1 MKVFQS
7 ILMLVGRV
15 AISLIFFAAA
25 YYKITNWDP
34 TLKEM
39 AAKGIG
45 QTSILLF
52 ITCIIEFFG
61 GISLVLG
68 FMARWGASILALF
81 LIPATF
87 LFHDFWSFSGQ
98 DANMQMIMFLKNAAI
113 FGGLLFVA
121 VSGPGQLAFDKK

>member
-7 ILMLVGRV
+7 ILMLFGRF

-25 YYKITNWDP
+25 YNKITHWDP

-39 AAKGIG
+39 AARGIG
-45 QTSILLF
+45 QTSIFLF
-52 ITCIIEFFG
+52 ATCIIEFFG
-61 GISLVLG
+61 GISLILG
-68 FMARWGASILALF
+68 FMTRWGAAILALF
-81 LIPATF
+81 LIPVTF
-87 LFHDFWSFSGQ
+87 MFHDFWNQGSS
-98 DANMQMIMFLKNAAI
+98 DANIQIIMFLKNAAI